1 MENKSLAA
9 ALVKAQ
15 SEMKGAVKDTVN
27 PFFKSKYADLGSVWE
42 ACHKALTDNGFSIV
56 QAGAFH
62 DGHFFLKTT
71 LLHTSGESLSGEYLI
86 KPTKEDP
93 QAYGSAWTYARR
105 YSLAS
110 MVGVIS
116 EDDDGAAASEPAP
129 VRQSAP
135 SERPTGKAAAQG
147 DGIEIVSFIPE
158 DVVTV
163 EGKGKGAGKMFSE
176 IYSSDGQKFSAT
188 EAQGEIAAQ
197 ALGTN
202 RKIVVA
208 FKRNGRF
215 LNATKVE
222 IEKSLE
228 LEETPF

>member
-129 VRQSAP
+129 ARQSAP
-135 SERPTGKAAAQG
+135 AERTTGQAAAQG
-147 DGIEIVSFIPE
+147 GSVISEPQ
-158 DVVTV
+158 
-163 EGKGKGAGKMFSE
+163 GKRLFAMAMSAGKTKE
-176 IYSSDGQKFSAT
+176 ELAGYLKNTYGISSTRELQRKDY
-188 EAQGEIAAQ
+188 EAACAWAE
-197 ALGTN
+197 
-202 RKIVVA
+202 
-208 FKRNGRF
+208 
-215 LNATKVE
+215 
-222 IEKSLE
+222 EKD
-228 LEETPF
+228 ETSVPF